1 MLSKYVNFV
10 LRILMRNLIRIAKI
24 TLQFRKTLF
33 LNLGFNILGMLFSI
47 FSFAMIIPLLRII
60 FNSSMD
66 VFQKMVQSHNGVFSW
81 SKEGILNFINFNLA
95 QYAINH
101 GRYST
106 LIVIC
111 SFLVLMVFLK
121 NTFTFLSTFFLS
133 DLVQSSIKSLRDL
146 MYQKILILPLKF
158 FSDEKK
164 GNLLSMF
171 SADLKE
177 VELSIKA
184 TTNAI
189 FKDPFYVIGYFLTL
203 FIISFKLTI
212 FILLFLP
219 IAGFI
224 ISKISNGLRKRS
236 QKGQEQLGR
245 ILSLTEETIFGLRII
260 KSFNAQNF
268 IKNRF
273 NNSSYSLY
281 QLMLGINR
289 RVYLASPVSEFL
301 GVLATSGVLL
311 YGGNLVFKSEIQ
323 PDVFIGYLILFSQ
336 LISPFKSVSK
346 AIYDSSQGIA
356 ALERI
361 EKITLEK
368 KIIPDIELEVEEFNF
383 SKEISFN
390 EVSFKYEKEEVL
402 HKISFKISKGET
414 IAIVGHSGA
423 GKSTI
428 ADLLIRFYDVNSGVI
443 KIDDKNIQE
452 ISLKQL
458 RNLMGVVTQESI
470 LFNDSVMNNIGLG
483 VKEINQNQVVKSCQ
497 MANAHDFIESMEDK
511 YNTQIGDAGNKLSGG
526 EKQRLSIARA
536 IYKNPEILILDEA
549 TSSLDTKSE
558 KSVQQALDRLM
569 KNRTSLVIA
578 HRLSTIQNADKIIV
592 LDKGRI
598 VEMGNH
604 KELIDKNNFYK
615 KFIDMQ
621 SFN

>member
-1 MLSKYVNFV
+1 MK
-10 LRILMRNLIRIAKI
+10 NLLRIAKI
-24 TLQFRKTLF
+24 TLQFRKSLF
-33 LNLGFNILGMLFSI
+33 LNLGFNILGMFFSI

-66 VFQKMVQSHNGVFSW
+66 VFQKMVNSYNGIFNW
-81 SKEGILNFINFNLA
+81 SKEGIVDFVNFSLA
-95 QYAINH
+95 QYAINN

-106 LIVIC
+106 LILIC
-111 SFLVLMVFLK
+111 GFLVLMVFLK

-133 DLVQSSIKSLRDL
+133 DLVQSSVKSLRDL
-146 MYQKILILPLKF
+146 MYQKVLILPLKF

-177 VELSIKA
+177 IELSIKA

-212 FILLFLP
+212 FIVLFLP
-219 IAGFI
+219 FAGFI

-236 QKGQEQLGR
+236 HKGQENLGS
-245 ILSLTEETIFGLRII
+245 ILSFIEETLFGLRII
-260 KSFNAQNF
+260 KSFNAQKF
-268 IKNRF
+268 MKNRF
-273 NNSSYSLY
+273 NDKSYSLY
-281 QLMLGINR
+281 SIMLGINR

-311 YGGNLVFKSEIQ
+311 YGGNLVFKGEIQ

-336 LISPFKSVSK
+336 LISPFKSISK

-368 KIIPDIELEVEEFNF
+368 KIINYVESKEEKFIF

-390 EVSFKYEKEEVL
+390 KVFFKYDKEEVL
-402 HKISFKISKGET
+402 NNISFKINKGET
-414 IAIVGHSGA
+414 VAIVGHSGA

-428 ADLLIRFYDVNSGVI
+428 ADLLIRFYDVQSGTI
-443 KIDDKNIQE
+443 KIDDINIQE
-452 ISLKQL
+452 LSLGQL
-458 RNLMGVVTQESI
+458 RDLMGVVTQESI
-470 LFNDSVMNNIGLG
+470 LFNDSVINNIGLG
-483 VKEINQNQVVKSCQ
+483 LKEIDHNQVIKSSQ
-497 MANAHDFIESMEDK
+497 MANAHDFIENMGGK
-511 YNTQIGDAGNKLSGG
+511 YHTQIGDGGNKLSGG

-558 KSVQQALDRLM
+558 KSVQEALERLM

-592 LDKGRI
+592 LDKGKI
-598 VEMGNH
+598 VEMGSH
-604 KELIDKNNFYK
+604 QELIKKNNFYK
-615 KFIDMQ
+615 NFIDMQ
-621 SFN
+621 SFS

>member
-1 MLSKYVNFV
+1 MK
-10 LRILMRNLIRIAKI
+10 NLIRIAKI

-33 LNLGFNILGMLFSI
+33 LNLGFNILGMFFSI

-66 VFQKMVQSHNGVFSW
+66 IFQSMVSSYSGSFNW
-81 SKEGILNFINFNLA
+81 SKDGVVDFVNYSLA
-95 QYAINH
+95 QYAVNH

-106 LIVIC
+106 LILIC
-111 SFLVLMVFLK
+111 GFLVLMVFLK

-146 MYQKILILPLKF
+146 MYQKVLILPMKF
-158 FSDEKK
+158 FSEEKK

-189 FKDPFYVIGYFLTL
+189 FKDPFYIIGYFITL

-212 FILLFLP
+212 FIILFLP

-236 QKGQEQLGR
+236 QKGQENLGS
-245 ILSLTEETIFGLRII
+245 ILSHTEETLFGLRII
-260 KSFNAQNF
+260 KSFNAQKF
-268 IKNRF
+268 MKSRF
-273 NNSSYSLY
+273 DDKSYSLY
-281 QLMLGINR
+281 SLMLGISR
-289 RVYLASPVSEFL
+289 RIYLASPVSEFL

-311 YGGNLVFKSEIQ
+311 YGGNLVFKEEIQ

-336 LISPFKSVSK
+336 LISPFKSISK

-361 EKITLEK
+361 EKITQEK
-368 KIIPDIELEVEEFNF
+368 KIIKDFDSKGEQFIF
-383 SKEISFN
+383 SNEISFN
-390 EVSFKYEKEEVL
+390 EVSFNYDKEEVL
-402 HKISFKISKGET
+402 KKISFKINKGET
-414 IAIVGHSGA
+414 VAIVGHSGA

-428 ADLLIRFYDVNSGVI
+428 ADLLIRFYDVKSGSI
-443 KIDDKNIQE
+443 KIDDINIQQL
-452 ISLKQL
+452 SLYQL

-470 LFNDSVMNNIGLG
+470 LFNDSIINNIGLG
-483 VKEINQNQVVKSCQ
+483 VEKIDHNQIIKSSQ
-497 MANAHDFIESMEDK
+497 MANAHNFIENLDQK
-511 YNTQIGDAGNKLSGG
+511 YDTQIGDAGNKLSGG

-558 KSVQQALDRLM
+558 KSVQEALNRLM

-578 HRLSTIQNADKIIV
+578 HRLSTIKNADKIIV
-592 LDKGRI
+592 LDNGEI
-598 VEMGNH
+598 VEMGSH
-604 KELIDKNNFYK
+604 QELINKNNFYK
-615 KFIDMQ
+615 NFIDMQ
-621 SFN
+621 TFS